1 MVWEA
6 EHGASYQGSDS
17 EEERRNNEEILE
29 RWRPQ
34 RELEEAAARE
44 LGFEESI
51 TKEMD
56 IDSDS
61 EMSGPEEELDS
72 DDAW

>member
-1 MVWEA
+1 M
-6 EHGASYQGSDS
+6 
-17 EEERRNNEEILE
+17 E